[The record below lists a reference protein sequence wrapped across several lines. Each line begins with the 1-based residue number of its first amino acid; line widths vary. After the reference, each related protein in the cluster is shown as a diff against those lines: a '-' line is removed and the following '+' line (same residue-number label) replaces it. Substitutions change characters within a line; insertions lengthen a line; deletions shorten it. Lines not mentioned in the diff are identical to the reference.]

1 MIIQLTGALAKRGME
16 YIGLGRIAARISAF
30 APIVPSFIDLG
41 AAAGA
46 FTPNLN
52 LGTAAGRY
60 EPNLSLGAAAGKRTP
75 NIDLGGSWLADD

>member
-16 YIGLGRIAARISAF
+16 YIGLGRLAARISVF
-30 APIVPSFIDLG
+30 VPTVPSFIDLG

-52 LGTAAGRY
+52 LGAGAGASI
-60 EPNLSLGAAAGKRTP
+60 PNVSLGAAAGKRDP
-75 NIDLGGSWLADD
+75 NIDLAGSFLADE